1 MRKANA
7 ANSLPNAKGS
17 VNNATVV
24 TNTNIARPTT
34 VHATIEKS
42 NSQSND
48 PKNSMS
54 GSNKQ
59 NGKFVDTDAA
69 GRFLSHHTKTNTG
82 NTRKFLHNSI
92 PQKDFKLFFKIFR
105 RRKDPYEN
113 NIAYG
118 GNAIGKFNWKWYH
131 RRYDRNFKSSK

>member
-54 GSNKQ
+54 GSNQQ

-69 GRFLSHHTKTNTG
+69 GRFLSHNTKNTG
-82 NTRKFLHNSI
+82 NTRI
-92 PQKDFKLFFKIFR
+92 FFTSN
-105 RRKDPYEN
+105 D
-113 NIAYG
+113 A
-118 GNAIGKFNWKWYH
+118 
-131 RRYDRNFKSSK
+131 

>member
-54 GSNKQ
+54 GSNQQ

-69 GRFLSHHTKTNTG
+69 GRFLSHHTKNKYMKYM
-82 NTRKFLHNSI
+82 NIMIRFYKKN
-92 PQKDFKLFFKIFR
+92 QKLFF
-105 RRKDPYEN
+105 
-113 NIAYG
+113 
-118 GNAIGKFNWKWYH
+118 
-131 RRYDRNFKSSK
+131 

>member
-54 GSNKQ
+54 GSNQQ
-59 NGKFVDTDAA
+59 NGKFVDSNAA
-69 GRFLSHHTKTNTG
+69 GRFLSHHTKTNIG
-82 NTRKFLHNSI
+82 NTRIYSFDSYITRLHKKF
-92 PQKDFKLFFKIFR
+92 QLFF
-105 RRKDPYEN
+105 
-113 NIAYG
+113 
-118 GNAIGKFNWKWYH
+118 
-131 RRYDRNFKSSK
+131 

>member
-54 GSNKQ
+54 GSNQQ
-59 NGKFVDTDAA
+59 NGKFVDSNAA
-69 GRFLSHHTKTNTG
+69 GRFLSHHTKTN
-82 NTRKFLHNSI
+82 
-92 PQKDFKLFFKIFR
+92 
-105 RRKDPYEN
+105 
-113 NIAYG
+113 
-118 GNAIGKFNWKWYH
+118 IGYTILT
-131 RRYDRNFKSSK
+131 

>member
-54 GSNKQ
+54 GSNQQ

-69 GRFLSHHTKTNTG
+69 GRFLSHHTKNKYMKYK
-82 NTRKFLHNSI
+82 NSYMIRFHRKIKTYFS
-92 PQKDFKLFFKIFR
+92 KIFR

-131 RRYDRNFKSSK
+131 GRYKGSFKSSK

>member
-54 GSNKQ
+54 GSNQQ
-59 NGKFVDTDAA
+59 NGKFVDSNAA

-82 NTRKFLHNSI
+82 NTRIYITRVHKKFQGIFLKSLGEERIPMKTILRMEVMQSENST
-92 PQKDFKLFFKIFR
+92 
-105 RRKDPYEN
+105 
-113 NIAYG
+113 
-118 GNAIGKFNWKWYH
+118 GNGTMEGMKEI
-131 RRYDRNFKSSK
+131 